1 VSAAEPAA
9 ESATESAAE
18 LTAGSAAGRG
28 WGTPEQDESVAALIE
43 LAHDDWTD
51 ICALTGEVGR
61 RYGRDIGVRD
71 AAVAVGE
78 LVGVLI
84 DHGVVPG
91 DLRGAFEP
99 WSGSRQE
106 RVDQVRRE
114 MIAMDGMPWPGQ
126 IAWFFRENNSPAGTP
141 R

>member
-1 VSAAEPAA
+1 MRQARSRSSTSSRVNSSSAWVTVPTSVTIGTAA
-9 ESATESAAE
+9 HTHTRAAA
-18 LTAGSAAGRG
+18 TAGWYPCGSIR
-28 WGTPEQDESVAALIE
+28 
-43 LAHDDWTD
+43 
-51 ICALTGEVGR
+51 
-61 RYGRDIGVRD
+61 
-71 AAVAVGE
+71 GE

-106 RVDQVRRE
+106 RVAQVRRE

-126 IAWFFRENNSPAGTP
+126 IAWFFRENNPPAGTP

>member
-1 VSAAEPAA
+1 MAN
-9 ESATESAAE
+9 
-18 LTAGSAAGRG
+18 
-28 WGTPEQDESVAALIE
+28 
-43 LAHDDWTD
+43 DDWTD
-51 ICALTGEVGR
+51 ICALTGEVGH

-71 AAVAVGE
+71 AEVAVGE
-78 LVGVLI
+78 LVGLLI

-114 MIAMDGMPWPGQ
+114 MIAMDRMPWPGQ
-126 IAWFFRENNSPAGTP
+126 VAWFFRENNTALSASWENRSAASGST
-141 R
+141 RSNLSSGFHRV

>member
-1 VSAAEPAA
+1 MSAAEPAA

-18 LTAGSAAGRG
+18 LTAGSADGRD

-43 LAHDDWTD
+43 LAHDDWT
-51 ICALTGEVGR
+51 GEVGR
-61 RYGRDIGVRD
+61 RYGRDISVRD

-91 DLRGAFEP
+91 DLRGTFEP
-99 WSGSRQE
+99 WGGSRQE
-106 RVDQVRRE
+106 RVPQVRRE
-114 MIAMDGMPWPGQ
+114 MIAMDRMPWPGQ
-126 IAWFFRENNSPAGTP
+126 IAWFLRENNPPAGTP